1 VRAGPEAAGRAAAGV
16 TDARLTLSTA
26 ALRARAP
33 DLSLAQTYS
42 IGFTELMESKLSL
55 VEKAKLA
62 LDDTVAAYKMFLDD
76 VPPSLL

>member
-1 VRAGPEAAGRAAAGV
+1 
-16 TDARLTLSTA
+16 
-26 ALRARAP
+26 
-33 DLSLAQTYS
+33 
-42 IGFTELMESKLSL
+42 MESKLSL